1 MRADS
6 FQPVRPSKPRVTVA
20 PLEEVRRARR
30 ANTQRKDTP
39 TSPPRIAA
47 SGTGASPIV
56 VARPQPIL
64 PWVLA
69 GVFFSMACGVSAA
82 WWLAAAATTGS
93 KNPPVSAAPNA
104 PPSEGILLI
113 TRPQQ
118 EAIEH
123 ALSDLRGGMA
133 AHALSS
139 LRGVREENPRIPS
152 LDYLLGLAAL
162 QAGEIEEAKEAI
174 AMSLA
179 KGERVSDALAL
190 RASLE
195 AQAEGGAGWTPIG
208 DVIPAAE
215 RSLHEAITADPANPF
230 PYFELA
236 MRWRMRGDNARAKEM
251 LKSARLRLQPND
263 AHAAVDVTLRLL
275 ELQEMEDG
283 ALPQL
288 SEEPS
293 APADLFAAAYLGL
306 RVGEDEQAAA
316 FLQKARAS
324 LPPELY
330 KYLIADPAFAP
341 YRTRPGLAE
350 EF

>member
-6 FQPVRPSKPRVTVA
+6 FQPVLKVRPRMTVA
-20 PLEEVRRARR
+20 PLEEVRRARSAKAQR
-30 ANTQRKDTP
+30 ATP
-39 TSPPRIAA
+39 PTTAPRMVAA
-47 SGTGASPIV
+47 GTAAPPIV
-56 VARPQPIL
+56 VERPQPIL

-69 GVFFSMACGVSAA
+69 GVFFSMACGLGAA
-82 WWLAAAATTGS
+82 WWLAAATIAES
-93 KNPPVSAAPNA
+93 KSPPVSAARNA

-118 EAIEH
+118 EAIER

-133 AHALSS
+133 THALSS
-139 LRGVREENPRIPS
+139 LRRVQNENPRIPS

-162 QAGEIEEAKEAI
+162 QAGKIEEAEEAI

-179 KGERVSDALAL
+179 KGERVSDSLAL

-195 AQAEGGAGWTPIG
+195 AQAEGDAGWKPIG
-208 DVIPAAE
+208 DVMPAAE
-215 RSLHEAITADPANPF
+215 RSLHEAVTADPANPF

-236 MRWRMRGDNARAKEM
+236 MRWRLRGDNARAKEM
-251 LKSARLRLQPND
+251 LKSARLRLQPVD

-288 SEEPS
+288 PQEAA

-306 RVGEDEQAAA
+306 RLGEDEQATA

-330 KYLIADPAFAP
+330 NYLIADPAFAP
-341 YRTRPGLAE
+341 YRARPGLAE